1 MAYPDIQIESGSPER
16 QALIRRE
23 FEIFIELIKENLHS
37 WFDVV
42 IIPNDIDAAIR
53 RICPDKEYRSKRGK
67 IHVLAKTIEA
77 EGKIFLVINPDIY
90 TNRYDT
96 HIRFHYLFHE
106 TFHFIHSRRKLSF
119 VEGSAL
125 DQLYLKEISAYYEEY
140 CAERFSSIL
149 CNRLLT
155 QRSERSI
162 EDQNIIYSGHH
173 ENVSSVAQGLIQIRN
188 SIEEL
193 KNHGRGDRF
202 LQDVKP
208 MTESLLMSY
217 FYLIAFRKEIP
228 SDENEAKYRLPD
240 FFHQTDFR
248 DVATLFHDRF
258 PHPLPAG
265 EAIRAIKNIYGHFG
279 FTLEATDSGEFYLSF
294 SFPC

>member
-1 MAYPDIQIESGSPER
+1 MVGVGSIVSER
-16 QALIRRE
+16 
-23 FEIFIELIKENLHS
+23 N
-37 WFDVV
+37 
-42 IIPNDIDAAIR
+42 
-53 RICPDKEYRSKRGK
+53 
-67 IHVLAKTIEA
+67 
-77 EGKIFLVINPDIY
+77 
-90 TNRYDT
+90 
-96 HIRFHYLFHE
+96 
-106 TFHFIHSRRKLSF
+106 
-119 VEGSAL
+119 
-125 DQLYLKEISAYYEEY
+125 SAYYEEY

-149 CNRLLT
+149 CNTLLT

-162 EDQNIIYSGHH
+162 EDQNVIYSGHH

-188 SIEEL
+188 SVEEL

-228 SDENEAKYRLPD
+228 SDENEAKYRLPY

-279 FTLEATDSGEFYLSF
+279 SRSKRGGLRRVLFEFFLALLGDKRAVSAGIDQVISLILMF
-294 SFPC
+294 IVRFRT